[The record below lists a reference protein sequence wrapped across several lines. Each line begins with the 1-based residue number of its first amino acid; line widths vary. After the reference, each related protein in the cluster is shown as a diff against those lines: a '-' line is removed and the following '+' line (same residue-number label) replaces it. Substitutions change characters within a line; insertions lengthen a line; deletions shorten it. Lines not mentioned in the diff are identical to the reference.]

1 MEAGD
6 LVFTEVR
13 EHLGNTFSHLHYAL
27 LVVGSNYK
35 AIDVDHG
42 EFLLLPV
49 GAYKKSF
56 EDIKELHSID
66 WQVHIDMVEPSERLG
81 KAVDI
86 VSSNHFRTT
95 SRAQPLKHSMRSS
108 TRFSSPDTSR
118 NLGKSL
124 AITCMPMRAARTAS
138 GQLHRTGPSGSRPS

>member
-13 EHLGNTFSHLHYAL
+13 EHLSNVFSHLNYTL
-27 LVVGSNYK
+27 LVVGSTYK
-35 AIDVDHG
+35 VIGMDHG

-56 EDIKELHSID
+56 EHIKELHSID

-108 TRFSSPDTSR
+108 TLF
-118 NLGKSL
+118 SL
-124 AITCMPMRAARTAS
+124 AFF
-138 GQLHRTGPSGSRPS
+138 SRYK